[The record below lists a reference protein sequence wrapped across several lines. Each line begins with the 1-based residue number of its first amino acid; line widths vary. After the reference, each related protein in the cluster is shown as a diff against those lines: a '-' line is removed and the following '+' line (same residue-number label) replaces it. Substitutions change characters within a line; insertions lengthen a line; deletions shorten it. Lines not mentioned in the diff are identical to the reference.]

1 MTVSSARR
9 KNALSVAT
17 GTLSL
22 QSSAQGRGQNPILLD
37 SKEPTGD
44 HKAFPDERKPLHD
57 HAQEKDPEQNDAV
70 FANAKQD
77 SVDRYESYRRNA
89 AETLSRQNNRTANML
104 IIKGRTKGRAF
115 WLIPKGRA
123 FLLIPKGRD
132 FFNPNRFAMMGRL
145 DTRHHA
151 IDESA
156 NCSCPILGSDISL
169 PIVPTLWPLVKV
181 YHICS

>member
-1 MTVSSARR
+1 
-9 KNALSVAT
+9 
-17 GTLSL
+17 
-22 QSSAQGRGQNPILLD
+22 
-37 SKEPTGD
+37 
-44 HKAFPDERKPLHD
+44 
-57 HAQEKDPEQNDAV
+57 
-70 FANAKQD
+70 
-77 SVDRYESYRRNA
+77 
-89 AETLSRQNNRTANML
+89 ML